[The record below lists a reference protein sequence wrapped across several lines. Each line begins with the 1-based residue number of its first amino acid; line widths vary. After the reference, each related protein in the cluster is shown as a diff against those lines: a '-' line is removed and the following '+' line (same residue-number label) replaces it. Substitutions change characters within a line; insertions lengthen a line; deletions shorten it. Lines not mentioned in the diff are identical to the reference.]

1 MPTATVSSKSQ
12 IALPAEIRRRLGIRP
27 GDRLTISVED
37 EHIVLQKTPASDLEA
52 LAAFCSPLWQGQE
65 TGIAASRDEWPR

>member
-27 GDRLTISVED
+27 GDRLTIEVED
-37 EHIVLQKTPASDLEA
+37 EHIVLHKAPASDLEA
-52 LAAFCSPLWQGQE
+52 LRAFRSPLWQGQE
-65 TGIAASRDEWPR
+65 TELATVRDEWDK